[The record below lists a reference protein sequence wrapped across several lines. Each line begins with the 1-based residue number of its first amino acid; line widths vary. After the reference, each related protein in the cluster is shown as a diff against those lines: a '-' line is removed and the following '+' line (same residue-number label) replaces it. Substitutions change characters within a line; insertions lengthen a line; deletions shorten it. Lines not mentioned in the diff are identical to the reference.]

1 MYGIRGY
8 VWLVGQGRPVYVQGK
23 GEFTT
28 KEDALARIDAV
39 ENMFTLYQTSLN
51 KERTIT
57 VCNTVFKLESV
68 QAIQLQTYVPNRD
81 KLPGPADVSQYHLQ

>member
-28 KEDALARIDAV
+28 MEDALSRINTV
-39 ENMFTLYQTSLN
+39 ENMFTQYQTSLN

-68 QAIQLQTYVPNRD
+68 QAIQLQPYVPNHD
-81 KLPGPADVSQYHLQ
+81 TLPDPASVSQYRIS